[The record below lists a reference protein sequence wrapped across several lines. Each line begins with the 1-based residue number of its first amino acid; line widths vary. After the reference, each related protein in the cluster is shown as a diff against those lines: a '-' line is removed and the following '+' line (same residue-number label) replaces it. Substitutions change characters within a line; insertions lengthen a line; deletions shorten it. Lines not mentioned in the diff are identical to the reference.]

1 MHTRLPPIGLLLVP
15 SLQFSPIDCAE
26 KRLVEFVVGTFAIV
40 NLNDAATLVVLQICQ
55 QLFEALRSKRM
66 TTSLI
71 DQEDHL
77 SGLNLKGKHHL
88 FENNRGADEIQL
100 AEFDMQSLHPFFEA
114 PFTRRRAA
122 VPFLLTHHPIL
133 LEGYHLI
140 LTFFVKDDP
149 RPAKEVSLWS
159 DGLSK
164 NPVAAIG
171 NQVIYFH
178 ATIINCYLL
187 IVNCYLP
194 IVIC

>member
-1 MHTRLPPIGLLLVP
+1 
-15 SLQFSPIDCAE
+15 
-26 KRLVEFVVGTFAIV
+26 
-40 NLNDAATLVVLQICQ
+40 
-55 QLFEALRSKRM
+55 M

-77 SGLNLKGKHHL
+77 PGLNLEGKHHL
-88 FENNRGADEIQL
+88 FENHRGADEIQL

-133 LEGYHLI
+133 LEGYQLI
-140 LTFFVKDDP
+140 LPFFVQDDP
-149 RPAKEVSLWS
+149 CPAEEVSLWC

-171 NQVIYFH
+171 NQVIDFH

-187 IVNCYLP
+187 IVNCYLLD
-194 IVIC
+194 VICFCYANMNTNS